1 MLVPYIL
8 KAPYILQ
15 KTIIAIFSLLIA
27 SAIYA
32 QNKWQAGDL
41 IFRTGT
47 QTVSDLVIMAD
58 SSGYSHVGM
67 IVGTDNAWYVIHAT
81 PEEVQGRGDTVA
93 LDSFEFFTS
102 PQYATQYRI
111 YRVTASDEQHQQAV
125 EWALSQE
132 GQPFRILDEKG
143 LYCTTLILKA
153 WLHAGVD
160 LQVQY
165 SRIDIPM
172 FPQTPILFPSDL
184 MASPLITPATKLIPV
199 Q

>member
-1 MLVPYIL
+1 MRHLFAFNTSSFAQ
-8 KAPYILQ
+8 KAI
-15 KTIIAIFSLLIA
+15 TAIICFFIA
-27 SAIYA
+27 APGFA
-32 QNKWQAGDL
+32 QHKWQAGDL

-47 QTVSDLVIMAD
+47 QTVSDLVMIAD

-67 IVGTDNAWYVIHAT
+67 IVGTDDAWYVIHAT
-81 PEEVQGRGDTVA
+81 PEEVQGRGDAVA

-102 PQYATQYRI
+102 PQLATQYRI
-111 YRVTASDEQHQQAV
+111 YHVAASDEQHQQAAH
-125 EWALSQE
+125 WAMAQE

-153 WLHAGVD
+153 WQHAGVD
-160 LQVQY
+160 LQVQF

-184 MASPLITPATKLIPV
+184 MASPLIFPATNLTPV